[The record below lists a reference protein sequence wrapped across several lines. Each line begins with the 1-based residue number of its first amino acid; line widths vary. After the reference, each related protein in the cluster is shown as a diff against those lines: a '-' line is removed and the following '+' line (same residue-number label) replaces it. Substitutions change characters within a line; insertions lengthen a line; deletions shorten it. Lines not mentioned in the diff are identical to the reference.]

1 MGDSKPQHFFSNSNI
16 GITMKKSKKAAPK
29 GQPALVEKQPL
40 KIAIVGTASTSVGEA
55 PWKDESWQIWSLG
68 RNSENC
74 PRYNQ
79 WFELH
84 TKDVL
89 SAAGA
94 LDNRLPFLKSCGSR
108 LIVGHKWEELP
119 EAQMYPWAAI
129 IHLFGTYLTSSLAE
143 MIALAITQNPAEI
156 GVWGVDMVCPDEY
169 AHQRSCCEYLLGI
182 AKGKGI
188 KVTVAKESPLL
199 RGTRV
204 YGFEDAGFSREI
216 IERIGEAN
224 AQLKQDQVQ
233 LSKLQ
238 EDFAFKRGVLSVLRD
253 LETRWC

>member
-1 MGDSKPQHFFSNSNI
+1 MTK
-16 GITMKKSKKAAPK
+16 KKSAAPQ
-29 GQPALVEKQPL
+29 GQPVPEAEVKQPL
-40 KIAIVGTASTSVGEA
+40 KIAIVGTASTSVDDA

-68 RNSENC
+68 RNSESC
-74 PRYNQ
+74 PRFNQ

-89 SAAGA
+89 IAAKA
-94 LDNRLPFLKSCGSR
+94 LDNRLPFLKACGNR
-108 LIVGHKWEELP
+108 LIVGHKWDELP

-143 MIALAITQNPAEI
+143 MLALAITQNPTEI
-156 GVWGVDMVCPDEY
+156 GMWGVDMVCPDEY

-188 KVTVAKESPLL
+188 KITIAKESPLL

-204 YGFEDAGFSREI
+204 YGLEDAGFSREI
-216 IERIGEAN
+216 IDRKAELTAELRKDK
-224 AQLKQDQVQ
+224 AQLSQI
-233 LSKLQ
+233 Q
-238 EDFAFKRGVLSVLRD
+238 EDYAFKRGVLSVLSD